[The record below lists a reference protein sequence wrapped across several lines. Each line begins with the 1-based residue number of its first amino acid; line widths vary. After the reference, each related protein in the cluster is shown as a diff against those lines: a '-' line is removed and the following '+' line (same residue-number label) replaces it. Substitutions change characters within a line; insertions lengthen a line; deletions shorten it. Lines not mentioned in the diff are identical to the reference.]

1 MQAIRADL
9 ESVKDGSKT
18 TNEDRIHQEAEAAG
32 MDRYKT
38 MKKAQSGEPMEQCP
52 PYLLQFILWRCFIMA
67 CHSVTW
73 VVVACH
79 SVTLFVM
86 TCHCVRARPPW
97 HYNGWHSL
105 PLV

>member
-38 MKKAQSGEPMEQCP
+38 MKKAQSGELMEQCP
-52 PYLLQFILWRCFIMA
+52 SIYSLVMA

-73 VVVACH
+73 VVMACH